1 MSITIYEKKGRV
13 AYIILNRPEVLN
25 AMNNQV
31 KRELNEIFVDF
42 RDDPEIWVGIV
53 SGVGGR
59 AFSTGSDVK
68 EINEWLGLAH
78 RSLAEP
84 ELLQTGQIEIWK
96 PLIAAIDG
104 WCVGG
109 GLELALAC
117 DIRVATEHSQFGLME
132 PKLGWPAGA
141 GGTIRLPNQIPFAV
155 AMEMI
160 LTADTIDSRRAYEIG
175 LINQVVPSSE
185 EIMPAAERMAERVL
199 ACAPLAVRRSKEQAL
214 RGFSVS
220 SAVGLP
226 LREIGLADIWASH
239 DTKEGAKAFVGKRKP
254 EWTGK

>member
-1 MSITIYEKKGRV
+1 MAITIYEKKGRV
-13 AYIILNRPEVLN
+13 AYITLNRPEVLN

-31 KRELNEIFVDF
+31 KRELDEIWVDF

-53 SGVGGR
+53 SGAGGR

-68 EINEWLGLAH
+68 EMSERQASEQGP
-78 RSLAEP
+78 EP
-84 ELLQTGQIEIWK
+84 LQMGQIEIWK

-132 PKLGWPAGA
+132 PKLGWPAA
-141 GGTIRLPNQIPFAV
+141 GGGTVRLPNQVPFAV

-160 LTADTIDSRRAYEIG
+160 LTADTIDARRAYEIG

-185 EIMPAAERMAERVL
+185 ELMPAAERMVERIL

-214 RGFSVS
+214 RAFSVP

-226 LREIGLADIWASH
+226 LRDIGMADIWASH
-239 DTKEGAKAFVGKRKP
+239 DTKEGARAFVEKRKP